1 MGKVHAVYI
10 SRNTD
15 ILIYILIP
23 QNRSISETQTG
34 FQLVQNSPHFMESE
48 SSFHEI
54 KGKTFPNSVKPSLCI
69 GMQQFSILCD
79 TTQGIICVTTKFAK
93 MCSLVPTTS
102 LFAYNSRSPDTL
114 KCFWRQNV
122 NGS

>member
-1 MGKVHAVYI
+1 MGKLHAVYI
-10 SRNTD
+10 SRNSD

-23 QNRSISETQTG
+23 QNRSISEMQTG
-34 FQLVQNSPHFMESE
+34 FQLVQNSPYFMESE

-54 KGKTFPNSVKPSLCI
+54 QGKTFPNSVKPSLCI

-79 TTQGIICVTTKFAK
+79 TTHGIICVTAKFAK

-102 LFAYNSRSPDTL
+102 LFAYSSRSPDTL
-114 KCFWRQNV
+114 KCF
-122 NGS
+122 